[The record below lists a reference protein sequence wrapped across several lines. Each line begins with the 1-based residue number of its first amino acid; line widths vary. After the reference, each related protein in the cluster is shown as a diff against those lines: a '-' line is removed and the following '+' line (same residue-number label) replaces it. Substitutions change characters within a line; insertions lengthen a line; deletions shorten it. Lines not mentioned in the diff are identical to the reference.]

1 MFSQKELD
9 IEEHQLREQI
19 RALSPEQ
26 RARYDALEIPRL
38 RLASTYL
45 RLHVLLPLGIHHLY
59 LQRWGRAALS
69 VALSTAALLS
79 AIGLNPWGGDRD
91 LLVALMLLLAMII
104 LEVPQLMNA
113 RLLVQSR
120 NNRIMARCLTQCRS
134 AHERQ

>member
-19 RALSPEQ
+19 RALTPVQ

-45 RLHVLLPLGIHHLY
+45 RLHILFPLGAHHLY
-59 LQRWGRAALS
+59 LHRWGRAGLS
-69 VALSTAALLS
+69 MALSTAALLS
-79 AIGLNPWGGDRD
+79 ALGLNPWGGERD
-91 LLVALMLLLAMII
+91 LLVALMLLLAIVI

-113 RLLVQSR
+113 RLLVQSC
-120 NNRIMARCLTQCRS
+120 NHRIMARCLSLSRTAQL
-134 AHERQ
+134 